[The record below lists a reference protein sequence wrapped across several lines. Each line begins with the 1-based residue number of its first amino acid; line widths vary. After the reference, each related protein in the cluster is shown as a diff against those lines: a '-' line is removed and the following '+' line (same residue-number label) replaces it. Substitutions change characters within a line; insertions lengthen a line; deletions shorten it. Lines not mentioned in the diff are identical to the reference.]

1 MRRKWLLGICMVS
14 MVTGCVVAGHQ
25 ARAAYDGYYDDSIG
39 YFDEYGSY
47 LDVFEAVFEGNSGD

>member
-1 MRRKWLLGICMVS
+1 MVS